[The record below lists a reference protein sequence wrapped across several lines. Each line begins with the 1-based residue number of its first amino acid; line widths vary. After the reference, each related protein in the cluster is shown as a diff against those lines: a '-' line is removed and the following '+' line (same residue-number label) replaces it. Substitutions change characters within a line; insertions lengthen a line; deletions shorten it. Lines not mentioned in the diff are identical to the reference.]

1 MWSSKRSPGPAL
13 IRRLCTLGLPI
24 EGIAPALIRAL
35 CREARCDAGMVLW
48 FDADG
53 EISNLYARDLPSP
66 QLLAGWF
73 AARAGQSV
81 SEQVAESSISPV
93 RRKNVMEICAD
104 GVRNERVDRDAGPEP
119 YCPHRRL
126 CGMAIPSGAPLQ
138 RLCCAIVRDGSPVA
152 ALILYRPASGTAF
165 SGEERM
171 VVKAAGRY
179 LSLNVRAAQ
188 VDADAA
194 MYRSGGEDAL
204 LLCDSDG
211 CIGRASANGYAL
223 LAQASGCPVN
233 RKTVPEELERAGRS
247 EIRRLLAESSRPT
260 EREARGPVRS
270 VALINAWG
278 LFRLRAFF
286 ERDATLGVLIERVDH
301 LLVRLCEA
309 MWRLE
314 LSVQQGEALLLL
326 AQGLN
331 HERIAERMGTAQS
344 TADYHVRQLYSKL
357 GAHTRDEAIACVLAA
372 GEANVNAQ

>member
-35 CREARCDAGMVLW
+35 CREARCDAGVVLW

-53 EISNLYARDLPSP
+53 EISNLYAQDLPSP
-66 QLLAGWF
+66 EALAGWF
-73 AARAGQSV
+73 AARAGQDV
-81 SEQVAESSISPV
+81 LPQVAENSISPA
-93 RRKNVMEICAD
+93 RRKKVVEICAD
-104 GVRNERVDRDAGPEP
+104 GNRHGRVDGDAGPEP

-138 RLCCAIVRDGSPVA
+138 RLCCAIVRDGAPVA
-152 ALILYRPASGTAF
+152 ALVLYRPASGMAF
-165 SGEERM
+165 SREERM
-171 VVKAAGRY
+171 AVKAAGRY
-179 LSLNVRAAQ
+179 LSLNVGAVQ
-188 VDADAA
+188 VDTDAG
-194 MYRSGGEDAL
+194 MYCTSGEDAL

-211 CIGRASANGYAL
+211 RIGRASANGYAL
-223 LAQASGCPVN
+223 LAQAAGCPVN
-233 RKTVPEELERAGRS
+233 RGTVPDGLERAGRS
-247 EIRRLLAESSRPT
+247 RIRQLLAEPASPT
-260 EREARGPVRS
+260 GRDARGPARS
-270 VALINAWG
+270 AALINAWG

-331 HERIAERMGTAQS
+331 HERIAERMGVAQS
-344 TADYHVRQLYSKL
+344 TAVYHIRQLYSKL
-357 GAHTRDEAIACVLAA
+357 GAHTRVEAIACVLAA
-372 GEANVNAQ
+372 GEVNVAA